1 MARRCKNC
9 KSKVQVG
16 AGGIITPAISLCSW
30 SCFETYIKSQNFEQL
45 KAKAERAELRERKE
59 RLLVHNDHLKAAQH
73 AFNGYIRVRDK
84 HKQCISCD
92 VMLDGDKLGGRFDAG
107 HYRTR
112 GSNSRHP
119 GYGLRFN
126 PLNTFGQCKRCNR
139 HLAGNHSNMRRGIVR
154 RYGAGRANWLDNH
167 AGLRMFTV
175 TELKRIK
182 RIYLKKR
189 RIYERLFR

>member
-1 MARRCKNC
+1 MGRRCKIC
-9 KSKVQVG
+9 KSQVK
-16 AGGIITPAISLCSW
+16 AGGIIAPKIALCSW
-30 SCFETYIKSQNFEQL
+30 DCFEKYQQSNAAEIMI
-45 KAKAERAELRERKE
+45 AKAERAQLRERKE
-59 RLLVHNDHLKAAQH
+59 RLLVHSDHLKAAQH
-73 AFNGYIRVRDK
+73 AFNGYIRERDK
-84 HKQCISCD
+84 LKQCISCE
-92 VMLDGDKLGGRFDAG
+92 VMLGGDKVGGRYDAG

-126 PLNTFGQCKRCNR
+126 PTNTFGQCKRCNR

-167 AGLRMFTV
+167 PGLRVFTV

-182 RIYLKKR
+182 RIYNKKR
-189 RIYERLFR
+189 RIYQRLFR